1 MVETAML
8 VVAGFLAACLL
19 ALILAPLQWHRA
31 VRLTEQRVRA
41 LIPLS
46 IAEIEADK
54 DRLRAEFAL
63 KRRRLENALEKL
75 KEDNALRRVEIARVL
90 ELAKRRSA
98 EAQTSARTVSDLE
111 HELEELRQNLI
122 HADSETKT
130 HLNAL
135 KKAQSQITEP
145 TRELE
150 QARRAAREATLLCDE
165 QRVKI
170 AALETQIATGEEQI
184 RGISASTRL
193 PREDPQQV
201 FADMTMKLRQ
211 ATLRDGELARLKT
224 EFDRVKGELS
234 LARAELSAQLLEIEA
249 LRQEKAA
256 RDRTAEK
263 ARLRGEADKAAL
275 AEGQADGEAADAA
288 GKVEGE
294 AMTAG
299 QAELTEEKKRLVAE
313 VEALRGELATTRERD
328 RVENEAL
335 RERLADIAAKVAHM
349 SAALEGGDP
358 VIEEILRKSAPPTKR
373 RPAKAATKAGTAKS
387 GPAKTKA
394 AKSETAKGAQD
405 QQAADGGNAEA
416 ETPPTTLADRIRA
429 LQQHISTQI

>member
-19 ALILAPLQWHRA
+19 ALVLAPLQWRRA

-63 KRRRLENALEKL
+63 KRRRLENALEKI
-75 KEDNALRRVEIARVL
+75 KEDNAVRRVEIARVV
-90 ELAKRRSA
+90 ELAKLRGT
-98 EAQTSARTVSDLE
+98 EAQTSARTVSELE
-111 HELEELRQNLI
+111 RELEELRQKLI
-122 HADSETKT
+122 HAESETKA

-135 KKAQSQITEP
+135 KKAQSQITMP
-145 TRELE
+145 SRELE
-150 QARRAAREATLLCDE
+150 IARREAREAKLLADE
-165 QRVKI
+165 QKVKI
-170 AALETQIATGEEQI
+170 AALETHLASDEEQI
-184 RGISASTRL
+184 RGISASTDL

-201 FADMTMKLRQ
+201 FADISMKLRQ
-211 ATLRDGELARLKT
+211 ATLRDGELARMKT

-256 RDRTAEK
+256 RDRAAEK
-263 ARLRGEADKAAL
+263 ARLRGDADKPAAD
-275 AEGQADGEAADAA
+275 EGEAADAA
-288 GKVEGE
+288 GKTEDE
-294 AMTAG
+294 TMDAG
-299 QAELTEEKKRLVAE
+299 QAEMTEEKKRLVAE
-313 VEALRGELATTRERD
+313 VEALRRELASSRERD

-358 VIEEILRKSAPPTKR
+358 VIEEILRKSAPARKPR
-373 RPAKAATKAGTAKS
+373 SAKAATKSSAAKS
-387 GPAKTKA
+387 GNAKTKTGKA
-394 AKSETAKGAQD
+394 GAGKEAD
-405 QQAADGGNAEA
+405 EKQAAGDKTEA
-416 ETPPTTLADRIRA
+416 ETPPEPTTLADRIRA
-429 LQQHISTQI
+429 LQQHISSQI